1 MPSHGLADGGQKP
14 PTYTREVDQLD
25 QEASPAPQESPASGP
40 PPEFLNPESPR
51 YQPWAEKQISN
62 ATKEKRPLAEFLEE
76 FDARLA
82 LIGQR
87 ESGSWDP
94 RHNERLLAKFSS
106 PASTPSRR
114 RRRHRPGGHSPA
126 QATGGE
132 ARRPVPSPPQAQAG
146 TTTNSASR
154 RRRRRRPRG
163 IRRGPEAGSAP

>member
-1 MPSHGLADGGQKP
+1 
-14 PTYTREVDQLD
+14 VDQSD
-25 QEASPAPQESPASGP
+25 QEAPPATQESPDSGP

-82 LIGQR
+82 AIGQR

-94 RHNERLLAKFSS
+94 QHNERLLAKFSS
-106 PASTPSRR
+106 AGPAPSRR
-114 RRRHRPGGHSPA
+114 RRRRRPGGHPPA
-126 QATGGE
+126 QAAGLEGRQP
-132 ARRPVPSPPQAQAG
+132 APGQPQAQAG
-146 TTTNSASR
+146 TATTSASR

-163 IRRGPEAGSAP
+163 NRQGPEAGSAA

>member
-1 MPSHGLADGGQKP
+1 
-14 PTYTREVDQLD
+14 VDQSD
-25 QEASPAPQESPASGP
+25 PEAPRATQESPDSGP

-82 LIGQR
+82 AIGQP

-94 RHNERLLAKFSS
+94 QHNERLLAKFSS
-106 PASTPSRR
+106 AGPAPSRR
-114 RRRHRPGGHSPA
+114 RRRRRPSGHSPV
-126 QATGGE
+126 QAAGIEG
-132 ARRPVPSPPQAQAG
+132 RRPPSAQPQAQAG
-146 TTTNSASR
+146 TTTASASR

-163 IRRGPEAGSAP
+163 NRRGPEAGSAP